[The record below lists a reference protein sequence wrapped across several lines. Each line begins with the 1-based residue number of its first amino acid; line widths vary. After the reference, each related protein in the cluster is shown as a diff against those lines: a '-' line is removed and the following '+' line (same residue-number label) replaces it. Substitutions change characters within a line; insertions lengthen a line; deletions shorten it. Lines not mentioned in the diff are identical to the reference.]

1 MTFQAPV
8 HVALLNIDPQNGF
21 CPNGNLAVAEGNQT
35 IPIINSIRDAFE
47 MVVFSQ
53 DAHTPNHASFA
64 STHGREPYSKV
75 WLHDG
80 KIVAEFEKDIEGP
93 EGATLQTLWPDHC
106 VDGTEDAEFHPDLV
120 IKETDLIIKKGT
132 NPLVDSYSAFYE
144 NDGVSQPKFNNGKTL
159 TETFREAGIKTIVM
173 TGLAFDYCVGFS
185 ALDAV
190 KDGFN
195 VIVVKDATR
204 SIALPSEDNPN
215 ITTEEEMTNKLLAA
229 GVRIVNSA
237 DLPTL
242 QY

>member
-1 MTFQAPV
+1 MTFQAPA

-35 IPIINSIRDAFE
+35 VPIINSIRDAFE

-64 STHGREPYSKV
+64 STHGVDPFSQG
-75 WLHDG
+75 WLKDG
-80 KIVAEFEKDIEGP
+80 KIIEQ
-93 EGATLQTLWPDHC
+93 EEDGAVFQTFWPDHC
-106 VDGTEDAEFHPDLV
+106 VDGTKDAEFHPDLI
-120 IKETDLIIKKGT
+120 IKDTDLIIKKGT

-159 TETFREAGIKTIVM
+159 TETFREAGITTIVM

-204 SIALPSEDNPN
+204 GIGDD
-215 ITTEEEMTNKLLAA
+215 TDMTQKLLAA